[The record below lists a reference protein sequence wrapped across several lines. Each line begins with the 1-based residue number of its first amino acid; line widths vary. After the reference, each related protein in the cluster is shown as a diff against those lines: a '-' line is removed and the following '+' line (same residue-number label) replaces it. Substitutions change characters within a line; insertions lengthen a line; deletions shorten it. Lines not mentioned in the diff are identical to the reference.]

1 MDNFEIAPGDYI
13 FELTEK
19 TWIGFLVSYYA
30 PFTGRAE
37 CIVTAGFRFS
47 IRKRMRDDA
56 FYIEPFESEKSK
68 ESVLFANADMEAELK
83 YPQLYDK
90 IQGFAFYITEQ
101 QLKSE
106 NVRFIKGDKEQ
117 LLRSLL
123 SLHNKNT

>member
-1 MDNFEIAPGDYI
+1 MDSFEISPGDYI

-19 TWIGFLVSYYA
+19 TRIGFLVSYYA

-37 CIVTAGFRFS
+37 CNVSAGFRFS
-47 IRKRMRDDA
+47 ILKSMRDDA
-56 FYIEPFESEKSK
+56 FYIEPFENEKSR
-68 ESVLFANADMEAELK
+68 EFVLLENADIEAELK
-83 YPQLYDK
+83 YPKLYDK
-90 IQGFAFYITEQ
+90 IQGFTFYITEQ

-117 LLRSLL
+117 LLRNLL

>member
-1 MDNFEIAPGDYI
+1 MDNKEFVI
-13 FELTEK
+13 ELAENTK
-19 TWIGFLVSYYA
+19 FSCFVWCYA
-30 PFTGRAE
+30 PVTVGVE
-37 CIVTAGFRFS
+37 CLVPAGLRFS

-101 QLKSE
+101 QLKNE
-106 NVRFIKGDKEQ
+106 NVHFVKGDKEQ
-117 LLRSLL
+117 LLRNLL